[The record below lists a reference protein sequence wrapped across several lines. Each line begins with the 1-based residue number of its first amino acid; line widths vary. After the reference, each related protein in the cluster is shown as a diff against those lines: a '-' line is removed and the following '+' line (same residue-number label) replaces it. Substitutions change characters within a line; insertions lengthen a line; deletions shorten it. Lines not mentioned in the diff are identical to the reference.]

1 MNNQN
6 LFNLVFLCLFTIC
19 ALSLKSQD
27 VIIKKDGTEIQ
38 AKVLELTTNTI
49 KYKEYDFQEGPTR
62 NIPMKEVFMIIY
74 SNGKREVISSL
85 DDANQQEPNYYDP
98 GTGSGQ
104 SDARSVNKKTSN
116 DRRYGGYSSLAVG
129 YGTSYGG
136 TGLRFQYVTQGGQ
149 DDFRLGI
156 HGGVGYLI
164 GNPSGVL
171 YSAGVNFFLY
181 DYLFL
186 NLQFGAFGKWEYS
199 FFNGFS
205 GFYDSGTIF
214 GPSFQL
220 GYDIYF
226 TDNFGLNIAS
236 GISIGI
242 DDYSQGEF
250 FRSSPIYWSL
260 DAGWVF
266 KF

>member
-1 MNNQN
+1 MNNQI
-6 LFNLVFLCLFTIC
+6 FLKLSFFLLFTLC
-19 ALSLKSQD
+19 ALCLKSQD
-27 VIIKKDGTEIQ
+27 VIVKKDGTEIQ
-38 AKVLELTTNTI
+38 AKVLELTTNVI
-49 KYKEYDFQEGPTR
+49 KYKEYDFQDGPTR
-62 NIPMKEVFMIIY
+62 NIPMTEVFMIIY
-74 SNGKREVISSL
+74 SNGKREVISPSIE
-85 DDANQQEPNYYDP
+85 AEKEGPSYYDP
-98 GTGSGQ
+98 
-104 SDARSVNKKTSN
+104 DSN
-116 DRRYGGYSSLAVG
+116 SPGASSRTQAQNTTNYRRYGGFSSLSVG

-136 TGLRFQYVTQGGQ
+136 TGLKFQYVTRGDQ
-149 DDFRLGI
+149 DDFRVGI

-164 GNPSGVL
+164 GNPSGFL

-186 NLQFGAFGKWEYS
+186 NLQFGAFGKWEFS
-199 FFNGFS
+199 ANNGFQS
-205 GFYDSGTIF
+205 FYDSGTIF
-214 GPSFQL
+214 GPTFQL
-220 GYDIYF
+220 GYDIFF

-250 FRSSPIYWSL
+250 FRDSPIYWSL